1 MILQFF
7 LLISP
12 KYLKPILYYTLLYT
26 IQYTNINIILLYRID
41 TYTNTPQNEVEELSN
56 NFISLINGPRR
67 KQTTVGT

>member
-7 LLISP
+7 LLISA

-41 TYTNTPQNEVEELSN
+41 TYTNTPQNDDEELSN
-56 NFISLINGPRR
+56 KFISLINSPRR